1 MFLQFIEER
10 EHKEAFLELAHRI
23 AKSDGFVHRNEM
35 NYIRSWK
42 LELGL
47 DDWEPS
53 ADAALATADLIG
65 NLPSEQLKRIFLIE
79 TLLLIFADGAYN
91 DEEKRIAADM
101 QRLFG
106 YDDETFAKFSEWVE
120 RMSKL
125 KIDGMKLILG
135 G

>member
-1 MFLQFIEER
+1 LFLQFIEER